1 MAAMTN
7 KNTPVEVFESMP
19 IHSALTKMAIPT
31 IASQLV
37 VLIYN
42 LADTWFIGKTNNP
55 YMVAASSLVL
65 TVFLLTSALSNLFGT
80 GGGTLVVRLL
90 GAKQEDEAKK
100 AASLSL
106 VMAAGATLFFSLCC
120 LIFMN
125 PLLKALGASENTIG
139 YARQYLFFV
148 IVLGG
153 VPTVLSNTMS
163 NMVRN
168 VGYSKEAGFGLS
180 MGGLL
185 NGVPTVLSNILS
197 NLLRSMG
204 LSREAGVGVA
214 LGGVLNIFLDPLFMF
229 VLLPDGYQVMGAAIA
244 TMLSNMVVLCYFI
257 VIYKKLSSKS
267 VLELPKRIEK
277 ISRPSFKAL
286 FAVGLPAASGV
297 MLYDLSNM
305 VINRLSSGHGDI
317 ELAAIGIVLKAERL
331 PINIGLGICFGM
343 MPLIAYNFAAKNH
356 KRMMAFFST
365 ARTYGLIVAAIS
377 LVLYRTF
384 APFIVRAFISDAETV
399 MLGTEFIKVRCLAPA
414 FMFLSFHMVHF
425 MESVG
430 KGKVAFWLCVIRQL
444 CLNIPI
450 LIIMDHFFGMKGI
463 VFTQVFADF
472 FNVVATYIIYFRVK
486 ASLLQ

>member
-185 NGVPTVLSNILS
+185 N
-197 NLLRSMG
+197 
-204 LSREAGVGVA
+204 VA
-214 LGGVLNIFLDPLFMF
+214 LDPLFMF

>member
-1 MAAMTN
+1 MAAIKN

-125 PLLKALGASENTIG
+125 PLLNALGASENTIG

-148 IVLGG
+148 VILGG
-153 VPTVLSNTMS
+153 LPTVLSNTMS

-185 NGVPTVLSNILS
+185 N
-197 NLLRSMG
+197 
-204 LSREAGVGVA
+204 VA
-214 LGGVLNIFLDPLFMF
+214 LDPLFMF
-229 VLLPDGYQVMGAAIA
+229 VLLPNGYQVMGAAIA

-267 VLELPKRIEK
+267 VLELPKRIERV
-277 ISRPSFKAL
+277 SRDSFKSL

-430 KGKVAFWLCVIRQL
+430 RGKVAFWLCVIRQL

>member
-1 MAAMTN
+1 MAAIKN

-125 PLLKALGASENTIG
+125 PLLNALGASENTIG

-148 IVLGG
+148 VILGG
-153 VPTVLSNTMS
+153 LPTVLSNTMS

-185 NGVPTVLSNILS
+185 N
-197 NLLRSMG
+197 
-204 LSREAGVGVA
+204 VA
-214 LGGVLNIFLDPLFMF
+214 LDPLFMF

-267 VLELPKRIEK
+267 VLELPKRIERV
-277 ISRPSFKAL
+277 SRDSFKSL

-425 MESVG
+425 MEAVG

>member
-1 MAAMTN
+1 MAAIKN

-125 PLLKALGASENTIG
+125 PLLNALGASENTIG

-148 IVLGG
+148 VILGG
-153 VPTVLSNTMS
+153 LPTVLSNTMS

-185 NGVPTVLSNILS
+185 N
-197 NLLRSMG
+197 
-204 LSREAGVGVA
+204 VA
-214 LGGVLNIFLDPLFMF
+214 LDPLFMF

-267 VLELPKRIEK
+267 VLELPKRIERV
-277 ISRPSFKAL
+277 SRDSFKSL

-450 LIIMDHFFGMKGI
+450 LIIMNHFFGMKGI

-472 FNVVATYIIYFRVK
+472 FNVVATYIIYFRIK

>member
-1 MAAMTN
+1 MAAMRN

-90 GAKQEDEAKK
+90 GAKNDDEAKK

-153 VPTVLSNTMS
+153 LPTVLSNTMS

-185 NGVPTVLSNILS
+185 N
-197 NLLRSMG
+197 
-204 LSREAGVGVA
+204 VA
-214 LGGVLNIFLDPLFMF
+214 LDPLVMF
-229 VLLPDGYQVMGAAIA
+229 VLLPNGYQVMGAAIA

-277 ISRPSFKAL
+277 ISRPSFKSL

>member
-153 VPTVLSNTMS
+153 LPTVLSNTMS

-185 NGVPTVLSNILS
+185 N
-197 NLLRSMG
+197 
-204 LSREAGVGVA
+204 VA
-214 LGGVLNIFLDPLFMF
+214 LDPLFMF

-343 MPLIAYNFAAKNH
+343 MPLIAYNFASKNH